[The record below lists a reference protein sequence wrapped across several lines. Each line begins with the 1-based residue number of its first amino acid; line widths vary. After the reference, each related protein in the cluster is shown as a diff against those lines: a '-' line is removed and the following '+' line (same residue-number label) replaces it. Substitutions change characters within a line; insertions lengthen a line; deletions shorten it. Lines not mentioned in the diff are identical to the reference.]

1 MNERYELDPRGDVMD
16 NLRSEYRVL
25 KTEFAHQSKTAK
37 ARTIKASV
45 LWCAFGAALGMTGMV
60 YWYEHQPKPQPVVV
74 HSEMS
79 YATPAL
85 DAAMDKL
92 KTSLEVHFIQ
102 QEAALRKM
110 QQDTV
115 KLSTINKAMAAQLI
129 ERAPVKRVEQG
140 HERSSG
146 DHPASNPTTH
156 DAAPLSIQHMA
167 TELGVSKMV
176 VK

>member
-1 MNERYELDPRGDVMD
+1 MKFVNSSRGEVKGAPMNEPYLT
-16 NLRSEYRVL
+16 EYDAVSIV
-25 KTEFAHQSKTAK
+25 KC
-37 ARTIKASV
+37 SV
-45 LWCAFGAALGMTGMV
+45 LSLVFGMAIGAFGMV
-60 YWYEHQPKPQPVVV
+60 YFEPPKAQPVAANHNNEVQL
-74 HSEMS
+74 HYRMDTQS
-79 YATPAL
+79 L

>member
-1 MNERYELDPRGDVMD
+1 MNDPYERVFNIRTTESVEEKLKRTQEELGRLNKMG
-16 NLRSEYRVL
+16 
-25 KTEFAHQSKTAK
+25 K

-45 LWCAFGAALGMTGMV
+45 LWCAFGMALGMTGMV
-60 YWYEHQPKPQPVVV
+60 YWYEHQPKPQPVVA
-74 HSEMS
+74 HSEV